1 MTVVKTT
8 IKCIAKVAI
17 RSMYYLGWDVQYPY
31 TADLMLLNF
40 CSPPHGYAIPELE
53 QVSTPLH
60 PDSWEASLA
69 AHPDRAYVQY
79 ICQGLR
85 EGFRVGFHWDAPL
98 ASATRNMHSTSLRP
112 AVISEYIGSELA
124 KGRMLGPF
132 PPSWKRHL
140 HINRFGLI
148 PKGHNT
154 GKYRL
159 ITDLSHPRGSSVNDG
174 IDPALTSLTY
184 ITVDSVMQVVRQLGK
199 GSLLAKMDIESAY
212 RLVPVHPQDR
222 ILQAVEWDGQI
233 YVDPMLPFG
242 LRSAPKI
249 FTAVADALNWCLQR
263 AGIRFVSHYLD
274 DFIVVAPPRSEECQR
289 AVEALDS
296 VCAKLGVP
304 WHPTSGTAP
313 RHASFF
319 WASRLTPLLGNC
331 DFRKRSCRG

>member
-1 MTVVKTT
+1 
-8 IKCIAKVAI
+8 
-17 RSMYYLGWDVQYPY
+17 MYYLGWDVQYPY

-53 QVSTPLH
+53 QVSTLLH

-85 EGFRVGFHWDAPL
+85 EGFRVGFHWDTPL

-184 ITVDSVMQVVRQLGK
+184 ITVDSVMEIVQQLGK

-212 RLVPVHPQDR
+212 RLVPVHP
-222 ILQAVEWDGQI
+222 
-233 YVDPMLPFG
+233 
-242 LRSAPKI
+242 
-249 FTAVADALNWCLQR
+249 
-263 AGIRFVSHYLD
+263 AG
-274 DFIVVAPPRSEECQR
+274 C
-289 AVEALDS
+289 
-296 VCAKLGVP
+296 GVGR
-304 WHPTSGTAP
+304 TDLCGS
-313 RHASFF
+313 HASIRTQVSSKMFYCGG
-319 WASRLTPLLGNC
+319 RLTELVPTAGRDPLCLALLGWLH
-331 DFRKRSCRG
+331 RGGATTIGGMPASSRGTGLGLC

>member
-1 MTVVKTT
+1 MIMFPPLLWPSSHLCCGDGGFAHVRASLNRFPPLWCDGRKDHH
-8 IKCIAKVAI
+8 KVHCYD
-17 RSMYYLGWDVQYPY
+17 SYTLLGWDVQYPY

-69 AHPDRAYVQY
+69 AHSDRAYVQY

-85 EGFRVGFHWDAPL
+85 EGFRVGFHWDALL
-98 ASATRNMHSTSLRP
+98 ASATRNMHSTTLRP

-159 ITDLSHPRGSSVNDG
+159 ITD
-174 IDPALTSLTY
+174 
-184 ITVDSVMQVVRQLGK
+184 
-199 GSLLAKMDIESAY
+199 
-212 RLVPVHPQDR
+212 
-222 ILQAVEWDGQI
+222 
-233 YVDPMLPFG
+233 
-242 LRSAPKI
+242 
-249 FTAVADALNWCLQR
+249 
-263 AGIRFVSHYLD
+263 
-274 DFIVVAPPRSEECQR
+274 
-289 AVEALDS
+289 
-296 VCAKLGVP
+296 
-304 WHPTSGTAP
+304 
-313 RHASFF
+313 
-319 WASRLTPLLGNC
+319 
-331 DFRKRSCRG
+331 